1 MHPSTPKHLTGHK
14 KISMKKS
21 VIIFLLC
28 SMGYV
33 YGQQGKE
40 IQLYEK
46 EIPNSIDIKNREQT
60 VVGKDGVTRISKVS
74 IPTLTVFMP
83 KKPNGTSVIICPGG
97 GYSIL
102 AFEKEGTLV
111 AREFNKQGIAAFV
124 LKYRLPDD
132 SSNKDRS
139 LAPLQD
145 AQQAILTVR
154 KNAPTWGL
162 NPNRVG
168 IMGFSAGGHLA
179 ATASTHFKKNAGII
193 NPDSI
198 SLRPDFSILLYP
210 VISFDSSIAH
220 KGSRDRLVGSNPS
233 AEKINDF
240 SNELQVSST
249 TAPTF
254 LVHAG
259 NDQSVPVENS
269 IRYYQACIKNKVPAE
284 MHLYPAGGHGFG
296 MFNKTTRDN
305 WVERMFNWIAD
316 LK

>member
-1 MHPSTPKHLTGHK
+1 
-14 KISMKKS
+14 MKKS
-21 VIIFLLC
+21 VIIFLIC

-33 YGQQGKE
+33 YAQQGKE
-40 IQLYEK
+40 IPLYEK
-46 EIPNSIDIKNREQT
+46 EIPNSINIQNREQS
-60 VVGKDGVTRISKVS
+60 VVGKDGVTRISKDS
-74 IPTLTVFMP
+74 IPTLSIFLP
-83 KKPNGTSVIICPGG
+83 QKPNGTSVIICPGG
-97 GYSIL
+97 GYAIL
-102 AFEKEGTLV
+102 SFEKEGILV
-111 AREFNKQGIAAFV
+111 AKEFNKQGVAAFV

-132 SSNKDRS
+132 SSNTDRS
-139 LAPLQD
+139 LSPLQD

-154 KNAPTWGL
+154 KNAVMWGL

-179 ATASTHFKKNAGII
+179 ATASTHFERNAGIM

-220 KGSRDRLVGSNPS
+220 KGSRDRLVGAHAS

-240 SNELQVSST
+240 SNELQVNSKTPPS
-249 TAPTF
+249 F

-259 NDQSVPVENS
+259 DDRSVPVENS

-296 MFNKTTRDN
+296 LFNKTTSDN
-305 WVERMFNWIAD
+305 WVERMFNWLAD

>member
-1 MHPSTPKHLTGHK
+1 
-14 KISMKKS
+14 MKKS

-33 YGQQGKE
+33 YAQPGKE
-40 IQLYEK
+40 IPLYEK
-46 EIPNSIDIKNREQT
+46 EIPNSINIKNREQS

-74 IPTLTVFMP
+74 IPTLTIFLP
-83 KKPNGTSVIICPGG
+83 QKPNGTSVIICPGG

-102 AFEKEGTLV
+102 SFEKEGTLV
-111 AREFNKQGIAAFV
+111 AKEFNKQGVVAFV

-132 SSNKDRS
+132 SSNTDRS
-139 LAPLQD
+139 LSPLQD

-154 KNAPTWGL
+154 KKAAMWGL

-179 ATASTHFKKNAGII
+179 ATASTHFERNAGIM

-220 KGSRDRLVGSNPS
+220 KGSRDRLVGANAST
-233 AEKINDF
+233 EKINNF
-240 SNELQVSST
+240 SNELQVSSKT
-249 TAPTF
+249 PPTF

-259 NDQSVPVENS
+259 DDRSVPVENS
-269 IRYYQACIKNKVPAE
+269 IRYYQACIKNKIPVE

-305 WVERMFNWIAD
+305 WVERMFNWLAD